1 MWKLLSV
8 TLAMTLAL
16 AAFLLLPSSHDKA
29 GAQSGPFY
37 INAVDID
44 VVPGQIDAY
53 LAALKENGAAA
64 VYEPGCHEF
73 NLLASALARDLAVMA
88 GEHARP

>member
-1 MWKLLSV
+1 MSKLLSV

-16 AAFLLLPSSHDKA
+16 AAFLLLASGHDKA

-53 LAALKENGAAA
+53 LAALKREWRR
-64 VYEPGCHEF
+64 CR
-73 NLLASALARDLAVMA
+73 ARTGLSRVQHHGFAKGPKPRV
-88 GEHARP
+88 HLRSL